1 MTASVLLI
9 DDEEALV
16 RSISFA
22 LKGEGYRAFGAHSG
36 AEGLKML
43 GQNQPSVVLL
53 DLRLPDMSGMEVLES
68 IRADHP
74 DLPVIMISAHGD
86 TRAAVKAVKLGAAD
100 YLTKPFELDEL
111 FHVIAAALDRKRMD
125 DEIAFH
131 RHDALGKDGWIGTSP
146 AMLRLAETLGQI
158 ARSTSSRVL
167 LLGESGT
174 GKTMAAR
181 AIHRQSPRAEGPFI
195 EVNCASLPEQLI
207 EAELF
212 GAEKGAY
219 TGAHQKRVGLV
230 SLAHHGT
237 LFLDE
242 IGELPLAVQAKFLH
256 FLEGGQF
263 RPIGS
268 NNAQSADVRIVAAT
282 NRNLAEDVRQGLF
295 REDLFYRL
303 NVIQVALPPLRER
316 AEDVPLLAR
325 LFAER
330 YAQEENAPPI
340 RLSEATERCL
350 GQYSWPGNVRELR
363 NLIER
368 LTILRGG
375 ALITPDD
382 LPADMLSAPSASGRA
397 PIGHSL
403 ADTERALLEDALAEA
418 GGHKSRAAEILG
430 ISRHALKRRLQRLG
444 MEG

>member
-1 MTASVLLI
+1 MAASILLI

-16 RSISFA
+16 RSLSFA
-22 LKGEGYRAFGAHSG
+22 LKGEGYRASGAHSG
-36 AEGLKML
+36 TEGLAML
-43 GQNQPSVVLL
+43 RQDQPSVVLL
-53 DLRLPDMSGMEVLES
+53 DLRLPDMSGMEVLQG
-68 IRADHP
+68 IRAENP

-86 TRAAVKAVKLGAAD
+86 TRAAVKAVKLGATD

-111 FHVIAAALDRKRMD
+111 FHVIASALERQRKD

-131 RHDALGKDGWIGTSP
+131 RHDSLGEDGWIGTSP

-158 ARSTSSRVL
+158 ARSASSRVL

-181 AIHRQSPRAEGPFI
+181 AIHRQSPRGQGPFI
-195 EVNCASLPEQLI
+195 EINCASLPEQLI

-212 GAEKGAY
+212 GAEKGSY
-219 TGAHQKRVGLV
+219 TGAHQKRVGLA
-230 SLAHHGT
+230 SLAHRGT

-263 RPIGS
+263 RPIGA
-268 NNAQSADVRIVAAT
+268 NAPQSADVRVVAAT
-282 NRNLAEDVRQGLF
+282 NRNLAEDVRQGRF

-303 NVIQVALPPLRER
+303 NVIQVALPPLRDR
-316 AEDVPLLAR
+316 ADDVAKLAR

-330 YAQEENAPPI
+330 YGREEGRPPI
-340 RLSEATERCL
+340 RLSEAAENCL
-350 GQYSWPGNVRELR
+350 RHYSWPGNVRELR

-382 LPADMLSAPSASGRA
+382 LPAEMRNGAETIGRA

-430 ISRHALKRRLQRLG
+430 ISRHALKRRLHRLG
-444 MEG
+444 MED